1 MKITKRQL
9 IKIIKEE
16 KAKLQKK
23 QLQESV
29 ADMQEYESMIEE
41 VSMSLSEMFMR
52 DMESMYEEEPGQFSQ
67 SAEEWGDEV
76 YAAGG
81 ELQQAIASAL
91 NQTIASYEADLIDG
105 QYGGS

>member
-23 QLQESV
+23 QLKESV

-41 VSMSLSEMFMR
+41 ASMGLAEIFMR
-52 DMESMYEEEPGQFSQ
+52 DMEALYEEEPGQFSQ
-67 SAEEWGDEV
+67 SPEEWGEEV
-76 YAAGG
+76 YSAGG
-81 ELQQAIASAL
+81 ELQQQISSVINQAIESV
-91 NQTIASYEADLIDG
+91 EADLIGG

>member
-29 ADMQEYESMIEE
+29 ADMQEYENMIEE
-41 VSMSLSEMFMR
+41 ASMGLAEMFMR
-52 DMESMYEEEPGQFSQ
+52 DMEALYEEEPGQFSQ
-67 SAEEWGDEV
+67 SAEEWGNEV
-76 YAAGG
+76 YTAGG

-91 NQTIASYEADLIDG
+91 NQAITSYETNLIDG

>member
-16 KAKLQKK
+16 KAKLQRK
-23 QLQESV
+23 QLKESV

-41 VSMSLSEMFMR
+41 VSMNLAEMFMR
-52 DMESMYEEEPGQFSQ
+52 DMEALYEEEPGQIEVSP
-67 SAEEWGDEV
+67 EEWGDEV

-81 ELQQAIASAL
+81 ELQQAITSAL
-91 NQTIASYEADLIDG
+91 NQAITSYETDLI
-105 QYGGS
+105 GGKYRGS

>member
-29 ADMQEYESMIEE
+29 TDMQEYENMIEE
-41 VSMSLSEMFMR
+41 ASMGLTEMFMR
-52 DMESMYEEEPGQFSQ
+52 DMEALYEEEPGQFKQ
-67 SAEEWGDEV
+67 SEQEWNREV
-76 YAAGG
+76 MAAAG
-81 ELQQAIASAL
+81 ELEREISLSASRAI
-91 NQTIASYEADLIDG
+91 QKYEAALING
-105 QYGGS
+105 EYGGS